1 MTWVKTNFLWMM
13 YRSKWGTKHDQQR
26 TLAVW
31 IKRSSFEQL
40 MSRAVVN
47 KSHEEMKAGEKYKK
61 PKGARGTVRLQWD
74 PDHRPDGSE
83 VRNYPIDNIVISL
96 LSSAALANTRYYS
109 LFTLFL

>member
-1 MTWVKTNFLWMM
+1 MKGPDYNTTRMTWVKTNFLWMM

-83 VRNYPIDNIVISL
+83 VRNYPVNNIFMSL
-96 LSSAALANTRYYS
+96 RRSVSKYP
-109 LFTLFL
+109 